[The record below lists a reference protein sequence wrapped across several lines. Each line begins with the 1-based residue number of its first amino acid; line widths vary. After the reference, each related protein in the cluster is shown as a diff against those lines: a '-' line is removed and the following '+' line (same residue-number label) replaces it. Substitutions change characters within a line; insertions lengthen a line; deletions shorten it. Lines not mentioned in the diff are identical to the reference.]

1 MTSLYPRERVEELLQ
16 PLMLPVVHRILL
28 KTLSSDPLNVLPA
41 PSRFCDGQS
50 FSVLYA
56 AGDFAT
62 SFIEV
67 LVRDRFVQRNQR
79 VIPYDDV
86 RTRAWIELDLP
97 QTKPL
102 MLVDLRGSGC
112 LTLGAPTD
120 AVHARNQSAGRT
132 LGRALYQQ
140 HADIAGLWY
149 QSRLTGG
156 ECFAIF
162 DRAFKR
168 LTPSR
173 GGGLEHHP
181 QLPDILETHGVRLEL

>member
-16 PLMLPVVHRILL
+16 PLTLPVVHRILL
-28 KTLSSDPLNVLPA
+28 KTLSADPLNVLPA
-41 PSRFCDGQS
+41 PSRFCDGLS

-120 AVHARNQSAGRT
+120 SVRH
-132 LGRALYQQ
+132 L
-140 HADIAGLWY
+140 
-149 QSRLTGG
+149 
-156 ECFAIF
+156 
-162 DRAFKR
+162 
-168 LTPSR
+168 R
-173 GGGLEHHP
+173 G
-181 QLPDILETHGVRLEL
+181 